1 MVEVLPFDQYRVKI
15 DGTGRSSLRNRKFLR
30 AITPYSQIARES
42 ATVLREVEADSTKDY
57 ETAQTVV
64 ENSPTPIMRSTRT
77 RRPPDPLEMGTLRD
91 DALLFQ

>member
-1 MVEVLPFDQYRVKI
+1 MVLVQNQTRKNPSRWDRSGHVVEVLPFDQYRVKI

-57 ETAQTVV
+57 KTAQTV
-64 ENSPTPIMRSTRT
+64 R
-77 RRPPDPLEMGTLRD
+77 
-91 DALLFQ
+91 